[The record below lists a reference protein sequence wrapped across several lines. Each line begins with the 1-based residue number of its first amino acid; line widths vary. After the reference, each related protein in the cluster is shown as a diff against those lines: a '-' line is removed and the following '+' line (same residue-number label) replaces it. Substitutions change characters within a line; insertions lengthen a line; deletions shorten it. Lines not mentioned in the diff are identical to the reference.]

1 MSKSKLRESISRI
14 SREALYQYY
23 IKQNHSKKD
32 TCKHF
37 EIAENSFNNLCQF
50 YEIKKDLSTQIA
62 KRKQTCLEKYGVDN
76 PSKNIKVIDKIRDSK
91 SGIDEKAA
99 YVKRKQTKL
108 QKYGDEKYNNIDKAQ
123 RTKTEKYGSSKYNN
137 REKAKETCLSKF
149 GEDNFSKT
157 QTFKEARKE
166 QFILENSYSDIFK
179 NIFYDEEAAKEF
191 LGDKKYS
198 YFDLVKLFNAP
209 YYVIQMWATKHNLRD
224 RLDLSSNPASHYEDE
239 IVEYLNSIGISNII
253 KNDRKILACNEI
265 DIYLPDLQIGIEF
278 NGNYWHSDLW
288 KDKKYHFNKSKLAQ
302 DKGIRLIHIYQYE
315 WDDERTRSKI
325 KSLLRIACGKV
336 NNKIY
341 ARNCEIRK
349 ISNKEA
355 KPFNDLN
362 HLQNHRNA
370 LITYGLFYEN
380 RLVQLMSFSHH
391 KKYEWEI
398 IRGCPGSNN
407 IVVGGVSKLFK
418 HFIREN
424 NPQQIFSYCD
434 FNKFDGIGYES
445 IGMKFIGYTAPD
457 KTWLIK
463 GVAQKRSASHYQ
475 EYKKEADAI
484 IWGAGSKKYLWSK
497 N

>member
-179 NIFYDEEAAKEF
+179 NIFY
-191 LGDKKYS
+191 
-198 YFDLVKLFNAP
+198 NAP
-209 YYVIQMWATKHNLRD
+209 CIPLCLRVQ
-224 RLDLSSNPASHYEDE
+224 A
-239 IVEYLNSIGISNII
+239 V
-253 KNDRKILACNEI
+253 
-265 DIYLPDLQIGIEF
+265 
-278 NGNYWHSDLW
+278 
-288 KDKKYHFNKSKLAQ
+288 
-302 DKGIRLIHIYQYE
+302 
-315 WDDERTRSKI
+315 
-325 KSLLRIACGKV
+325 SL
-336 NNKIY
+336 
-341 ARNCEIRK
+341 
-349 ISNKEA
+349 
-355 KPFNDLN
+355 
-362 HLQNHRNA
+362 
-370 LITYGLFYEN
+370 
-380 RLVQLMSFSHH
+380 
-391 KKYEWEI
+391 
-398 IRGCPGSNN
+398 
-407 IVVGGVSKLFK
+407 
-418 HFIREN
+418 
-424 NPQQIFSYCD
+424 
-434 FNKFDGIGYES
+434 
-445 IGMKFIGYTAPD
+445 
-457 KTWLIK
+457 
-463 GVAQKRSASHYQ
+463 
-475 EYKKEADAI
+475 
-484 IWGAGSKKYLWSK
+484 
-497 N
+497 